1 MFLNSTKKKRPEN
14 EFNSIYLCKIISCI
28 VGPLRPGDSL
38 RQSLGWLVVI
48 CSVLSNE
55 LPFSFS
61 LPINSQLESTAH
73 EPS

>member
-1 MFLNSTKKKRPEN
+1 MVLDSVKKRSGN
-14 EFNSIYLCKIISCI
+14 GFHLIYLCKIISCI

-38 RQSLGWLVVI
+38 RQLGWLVFV

-55 LPFSFS
+55 LAFSFS